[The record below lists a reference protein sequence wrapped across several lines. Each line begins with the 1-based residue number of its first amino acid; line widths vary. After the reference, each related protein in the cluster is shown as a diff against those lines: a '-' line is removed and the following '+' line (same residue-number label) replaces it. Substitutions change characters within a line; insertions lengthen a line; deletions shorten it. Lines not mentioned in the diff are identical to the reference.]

1 MKPRKIDLAFEWMQ
15 GQPRRAYHYRDEV
28 WAALA
33 ELHPGAF
40 GVSDERKTPWFSL
53 HRDMTQDR
61 RFLRDDRGMFELAN
75 PDAADVSTQTEND
88 PVSHAQEPQVWIF
101 QVNPNRYRLRE
112 ALQSLDRMQF
122 LVSRYKD
129 RIRVGDTVLLW
140 MSGKHAGIYAQ
151 TRIVE
156 GVAERTDDGDDASYW
171 VDPNAAAT
179 VRPRVVLSIERR
191 FLANPLLRA
200 TIAPAEGLDR
210 LLLLRQPN
218 GTNYPVESDE
228 WERLRHLLPLEEMRV
243 PAPINNKQETTK
255 PEEGDCSAYVS
266 HSPDGTAADEP
277 EEPKPV
283 HQPSRRRTNAIL
295 PVFNYLPATELKPVR
310 PSSKVGQIVDMCAGD
325 GARASDLM
333 PLFVKRTGEP
343 WKRYSI
349 DVVFRWDLTHK
360 GYGVRTIEDPAGM
373 DHTYI
378 VYAGTAVGP
387 KTTGKGKKH
396 SPLERNRRL
405 LAHLASFGELTR
417 EDLEDLGL
425 DETHLGDWLDSL
437 LVRRPE
443 TYVVTPLFLH
453 LIEGDVGPAA
463 FTTRLAARFM
473 GEHLRRHTLEP
484 IAEIEEHVWSRFGGW
499 HLTQPDGDNRKTGA
513 YLSVPIREHRAV
525 SASERLDL
533 FTHLPP
539 KVIGDLIREPDFLA
553 EQQSWSADAASKSP
567 EGPLSMQLHR
577 DWKRPLILSEVELRA
592 TDDGQV
598 PIGEMECAEVVKRS
612 YVVGGLPLAGAG
624 EWEPVATLER
634 SAAAELLLQH
644 PVAAAILQFEVHRLF
659 ADLRGDPVAKL
670 NAADTTVQIE
680 IDAVGRGPLWRHVR
694 TGLEQTGYRPV
705 GACTQDSLWAS
716 AVRVTVKNL
725 ELLNVLERQGDLL
738 CLTDEYESKIKAHP
752 NHPLNR
758 GEKPYRVRLSQFLVA
773 IQGGQA

>member
-1 MKPRKIDLAFEWMQ
+1 MKPRNIDMAFEWMRE
-15 GQPRRAYHYRDEV
+15 QPRRAYHYRIEV
-28 WAALA
+28 WTALA
-33 ELHPGAF
+33 ELHPGEF

-53 HRDMTQDR
+53 HRDMTQDP
-61 RFLRDDRGMFELAN
+61 RFLRGDRGMFELAN
-75 PDAADVSTQTEND
+75 PDTPDVSTQTGND
-88 PVSHAQEPQVWIF
+88 PVSHAQEPRVWIF
-101 QVNPNRYRLRE
+101 HVNPKRYRFLE

-122 LVSRYKD
+122 LVNRYKHL
-129 RIRVGDTVLLW
+129 IQVGDTVLLW

-156 GVAERTDDGDDASYW
+156 GVAERTDDGDDASFW
-171 VDPNAAAT
+171 VDANAAAA
-179 VRPRVVLSIERR
+179 VKPRVVLSIERR

-200 TIAPAEGLDR
+200 TIASTEGLDK
-210 LLLLRQPN
+210 LLILRQPN

-228 WERLRHLLPLEEMRV
+228 WERLRRLLPLEETRV
-243 PAPINNKQETTK
+243 PAPINDQQATTK
-255 PEEGDCSAYVS
+255 AEEGGCSAYVS

-283 HQPSRRRTNAIL
+283 RQTNAIL
-295 PVFNYLPATELKPVR
+295 PAFNCPPATELKPVR
-310 PSSKVGQIVDMCAGD
+310 PSSKIGQIVDMCARD

-333 PLFVKRTGEP
+333 PLFVKRTGER
-343 WKRYSI
+343 WNRSSI

-360 GYGVRTIEDPAGM
+360 GYGIRTIEDPAGM

-378 VYAGTAVGP
+378 VYAGTAVRP
-387 KTTGKGKKH
+387 KATGKRKKL

-417 EDLEDLGL
+417 EDVEDLGL

-443 TYVVTPLFLH
+443 AYVVTPLFLH

-473 GEHLRRHTLEP
+473 GEHLRRHAPEP

-499 HLTQPDGDNRKTGA
+499 HLTQPHGDDQKTRA
-513 YLSVPIREHRAV
+513 YLSVPIREPHAV
-525 SASERLDL
+525 AASERLDL

-553 EQQSWSADAASKSP
+553 EQQSWSADAASKSQ
-567 EGPLSMQLHR
+567 EGPLSTQLHR
-577 DWKRPLILSEVELRA
+577 GWKRPLILSVVDLRA
-592 TDDGQV
+592 TDDGHV
-598 PIGEMECAEVVKRS
+598 PIGEMERAEVVKRS

-624 EWEPVATLER
+624 EWEPVTTLER

-659 ADLRGDPVAKL
+659 AELHGDPVAKL
-670 NAADTTVQIE
+670 DAADTTAQIE
-680 IDAVGRGPLWRHVR
+680 VDDVRRGPLWRHVR
-694 TGLEQTGYRPV
+694 AAIEQIGYWPV
-705 GACTQDSLWAS
+705 GASTQDSLWES
-716 AVRVTVKNL
+716 SVHVTLKNL
-725 ELLNVLERQGDLL
+725 ELVNVIEQQGDRL
-738 CLTDEYESKIKAHP
+738 CLTEEYESSIRAHP
-752 NHPLNR
+752 SHPHNQ
-758 GEKPYRVRLSQFLVA
+758 GERPYRVLLSQFLA
-773 IQGGQA
+773 DLQRKRA

>member
-33 ELHPGAF
+33 ELHPGKF

-61 RFLRDDRGMFELAN
+61 RFLRGDRGMFELAN
-75 PDAADVSTQTEND
+75 LATTDVSTPTEND
-88 PVSHAQEPQVWIF
+88 PVSYAQEPQVWIF
-101 QVNPNRYRLRE
+101 QSNPKYYRFLE
-112 ALQSLDRMQF
+112 ALQSLDQMQF

-129 RIRVGDTVLLW
+129 RIRVGDTVLIW

-156 GVAERTDDGDDASYW
+156 GVAERKDDDASFW

-179 VRPRVVLSIERR
+179 AKSRVVLSIERR
-191 FLANPLLRA
+191 FLANPVLKG
-200 TIAPAEGLDR
+200 TIAATEGLDR
-210 LLLLRQPN
+210 LLILRQPN
-218 GTNYPVESDE
+218 GTNYPVQSDE
-228 WERLRHLLPLEEMRV
+228 WERLRHLLPSQETRE
-243 PAPINNKQETTK
+243 PTPINDQQETIRS
-255 PEEGDCSAYVS
+255 EEGDCSAYVS

-277 EEPKPV
+277 EKPKAV
-283 HQPSRRRTNAIL
+283 RRKDAIL
-295 PVFNYLPATELKPVR
+295 PVFNCPPATELKPIR

-333 PLFVKRTGEP
+333 PLFVKRTGER
-343 WKRYSI
+343 WSRSSI
-349 DVVFRWDLTHK
+349 NGVFRWDLPHK
-360 GYGVRTIEDPAGM
+360 GYGIRTIEDPAGM
-373 DHTYI
+373 DHMYI

-387 KTTGKGKKH
+387 KSTVEGKKL

-417 EDLEDLGL
+417 DDLEDLGL

-443 TYVVTPLFLH
+443 AYVVTPLFFH
-453 LIEGDVGPAA
+453 LIDGDVGPAT

-473 GEHLRRHTLEP
+473 GEHLRRHASEP

-499 HLTQPDGDNRKTGA
+499 HLPQPHGDDQKTRA
-513 YLSVPIREHRAV
+513 YLSVPIREPHAV
-525 SASERLDL
+525 AASGRLDL

-553 EQQSWSADAASKSP
+553 EQQSWSADAASNSQ
-567 EGPLSMQLHR
+567 EGPLSTQLHR
-577 DWKRPLILSEVELRA
+577 DWKRPLILTVVELRA

-598 PIGEMECAEVVKRS
+598 SIGEMERAEVVKRS

-624 EWEPVATLER
+624 EREPVTTLER
-634 SAAAELLLQH
+634 SGAAELLLQH

-659 ADLRGDPVAKL
+659 AELHGEPVAKL
-670 NAADTTVQIE
+670 HAVDTTVQVE

-694 TGLEQTGYRPV
+694 TVLEQVGYWPV
-705 GACTQDSLWAS
+705 GTSTQDSLWAS

-725 ELLNVLERQGDLL
+725 ELLNVVERQGDFLR
-738 CLTDEYESKIKAHP
+738 LTDAYESKIKAHP
-752 NHPLNR
+752 NHPLSR
-758 GEKPYRVRLSQFLVA
+758 GEKPYRVRLSQFLA
-773 IQGGQA
+773 ALQRGQA